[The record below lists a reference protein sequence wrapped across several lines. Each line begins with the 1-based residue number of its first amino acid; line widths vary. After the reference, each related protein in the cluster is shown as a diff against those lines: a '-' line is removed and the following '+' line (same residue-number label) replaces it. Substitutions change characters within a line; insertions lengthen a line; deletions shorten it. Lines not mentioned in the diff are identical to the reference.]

1 MGKTTTDADAD
12 RHDDL
17 RLIELMIDQPTA
29 AVAALYDRYGRL
41 VFSVALRIVGDRGV
55 AEEITQDVFV
65 SCWRNAARYR
75 PDQSSVV
82 TWLLAIAHH
91 RAIDELRS
99 RRYKSQQRELT
110 WEQAPPQAL
119 ASDHEIDLS
128 LIQSQVHAA
137 LADLPANQREVV
149 ELLYFGGLSRQ
160 EAAERLRTPL
170 GTIHTRLRLA
180 MSKLRAALL
189 PGYAESQ
196 ETRVRDG
203 HEMS

>member
-1 MGKTTTDADAD
+1 MSTATDLPSELQHDAG
-12 RHDDL
+12 
-17 RLIELMIDQPTA
+17 LIELMTDRPTA

-65 SCWRNAARYR
+65 SCWRNAAHYH
-75 PDQSSVV
+75 PDRGSVV
-82 TWLLAIAHH
+82 TWLLSIAHH

-99 RRYKSQQRELT
+99 RRHKTKQRELT
-110 WEQAPPQAL
+110 WEQAPVQAL
-119 ASDHEIDLS
+119 YANHDTDLT
-128 LIQSQVHAA
+128 LVQSQVREA
-137 LADLPANQREVV
+137 LDSLPPNQREVV

-180 MSKLRAALL
+180 MGKLRAALL
-189 PGYAESQ
+189 PEQAESQ
-196 ETRVRDG
+196 ESPIQRSS
-203 HEMS
+203 ENE